1 MGGVSH
7 LRASALRIHLVTPA
21 PGGAWTGNSVTALRW
36 ANILR
41 ALGHR
46 VTMTREYRGERCDLL
61 VALHARKS
69 FPSIARFRRE
79 RPGAPLVVALT
90 GTDLYHDIRHSDRA
104 RRALEL
110 ASRLIV
116 LQPLGLREL
125 RARLRGKAR
134 VMCQSASAPLTH
146 VAPRRDAFEVC
157 VLAHLRAVKD
167 PLRAAAAARL
177 LPPASRVVILHLGAA
192 LDAGMAR
199 RARAEHARSARYRW
213 LGDVPRAR
221 AQRVLAGSRLLVLTS
236 RLEGGANVV
245 SEALAAS
252 VPVLSSRIPGS
263 IGILGPGYPGYFA
276 VGDTRAL
283 ARLLRRAET
292 DAAFYERLRRCCR
305 RLRPLV
311 EPARERR
318 AWRSLLRELEARLG
332 RAAAPR
338 IRGSTSGRWPVRM
351 A

>member
-1 MGGVSH
+1 MS
-7 LRASALRIHLVTPA
+7 PA
-21 PGGAWTGNSVTALRW
+21 PGGSWTGNRVTALRW
-36 ANILR
+36 ARILR

-46 VTMTREYRGERCDLL
+46 VTLAREYDGERCDLL

-79 RPGAPLVVALT
+79 RPDAPLVVALT

-104 RRALEL
+104 RRSLEL

-116 LQPLGLREL
+116 LQPLGLRQLE
-125 RARLRGKAR
+125 ARLRPKAR
-134 VMCQSASAPLTH
+134 VLRQSATAPAAR
-146 VAPRRDAFEVC
+146 VAPRSDAFGVC

-167 PLRAAAAARL
+167 PLRAAFAARL
-177 LPPASRVVILHLGAA
+177 LPRSSRVLILHLGAA
-192 LDAGMAR
+192 LDAGLAK
-199 RARAEHARSARYRW
+199 RARAAEAACARYRW

-252 VPVLSSRIPGS
+252 VPVLCSRIPGS
-263 IGILGPGYPGYFA
+263 IGILGPGYPGYFK
-276 VGDTRAL
+276 VGDTPAL

-292 DAAFYERLRRCCR
+292 DAAFYAGLRRCCR

-311 EPARERR
+311 DPARERR
-318 AWRSLLRELEARLG
+318 AWRSMLRDLDPGGQVAGANRNQC
-332 RAAAPR
+332 
-338 IRGSTSGRWPVRM
+338 
-351 A
+351 

>member
-1 MGGVSH
+1 M
-7 LRASALRIHLVTPA
+7 RIHLVTPA
-21 PGGAWTGNSVTALRW
+21 PGGAWTGNRVTARRW
-36 ANILR
+36 AGILR
-41 ALGHR
+41 ALGQR
-46 VTMTREYRGERCDLL
+46 VTVAREYLGERCDLL

-104 RRALEL
+104 RLSLEL

-125 RARLRGKAR
+125 EARLRPKAR
-134 VMCQSASAPLTH
+134 VLRQSATAPAAR
-146 VAPRRDAFEVC
+146 VAPRSAAFEVC

-177 LPPASRVVILHLGAA
+177 LPASSRIRILHLGAA
-192 LDAGMAR
+192 LDACLAK
-199 RARAEHARSARYRW
+199 RARAEQALRARYRW
-213 LGDVPRAR
+213 LGDVPRGR
-221 AQRVLAGSRLLVLTS
+221 AQRILAGSRLLVLTS
-236 RLEGGANVV
+236 RLEGGANVI

-292 DAAFYERLRRCCR
+292 EPAFYEGLRRCCR

-311 EPARERR
+311 DPARERR
-318 AWRSLLRELEARLG
+318 AWQSMLRELD
-332 RAAAPR
+332 P
-338 IRGSTSGRWPVRM
+338 GSG
-351 A
+351 